1 MDQVNAVVVGYGYAG
16 RCFHSYLIGLEPALN
31 LYGVVSSRPEA
42 RRQIGRELGVRTFET
57 FGEALVDD
65 DVDLVVLAT
74 PNDLHAAQAIT
85 ALEAGKHVVTDKP
98 MCFDAKEADS
108 MMAAASKADRLLS
121 VFQNRR
127 WDGDFLT
134 VAKVVKDEGL
144 IGDVFCIEMA
154 WQQYG
159 QPRSWRAQR
168 SHGGGKLFDL
178 GAHMIDQAL
187 QLVSADVQRVYARYF
202 SDGWQTDVEDH
213 AHCILTFANGVD
225 VHVAT
230 SSLARIAKPR
240 WRVLGTKGTL
250 VKEGLDPQESAMVA
264 GQIDAAR
271 EEPANYARVLTE
283 IAGQPAETTIQTIS
297 GRWRGYY
304 ENVAAAVQG
313 RDELAVTARSVRRVM
328 AVLDAVRLSAESGEA
343 IEVESGNSR

>member
-1 MDQVNAVVVGYGYAG
+1 MEPVNAVVVGYGYAG
-16 RCFHSYLIGLEPALN
+16 RCFHSYLIGLEPAMN
-31 LYGVVSSRPEA
+31 LYGVVSSRSET
-42 RRQIGRELGVRTFET
+42 RQQISRELGVRTFET
-57 FGEALVDD
+57 FDESLADG

-74 PNDLHAAQAIT
+74 PNDLHASQAIT
-85 ALEAGKHVVTDKP
+85 ALQAGKHVVTDKP
-98 MCFDAKEADS
+98 MCLDVQEADS
-108 MMAAASKADRLLS
+108 MLAAASQADRLLT

-134 VAKVVKDEGL
+134 VQKVVNEESL
-144 IGDVFCIEMA
+144 VGDVFCIEMA

-159 QPRSWRAQR
+159 EPRSWRAQR
-168 SHGGGKLFDL
+168 SHGGGKFFDL

-187 QLVSADVQRVYARYF
+187 QLVPGHVRRVYARYF

-225 VHVAT
+225 VHVDT
-230 SSLARIAKPR
+230 SSMARLAKPR

-271 EEPANYARVLTE
+271 EEPLNYARVLTE
-283 IAGQPAETTIQTIS
+283 IAGQPAEMTIQTIP
-297 GRWRGYY
+297 GRWRGFY

-313 RDELAVTARSVRRVM
+313 RGELAVTAGSVRRVM
-328 AVLDAVRLSAESGEA
+328 AVLDAVRRSAESGEVV
-343 IEVESGNSR
+343 EMESGSSQ